1 MWEYTLT
8 GKIRP
13 QDISPDNSALSER
26 IADLSISK
34 VQHGKLHDATQR
46 AWFIKLY
53 DMMGRSDTGRGQGNS
68 MMRLGRGVFTV
79 AALAAGLVCGLSPAA
94 QARTQVGNICTVYGQ
109 KETPVIGIG
118 LVVGLNRTGDG
129 SKNAPAMRALASTL
143 RYLNNPIESA
153 KDLADA
159 TNVAMVAISA
169 TIPKEGAS
177 RGQRLDCYVTSTFG
191 AKSLKGGRLLISPI
205 RMPNVG
211 DTTVVGLASGPIVI
225 EDPEMLT
232 SARIPGGIVLE
243 RDFRTSFIDR
253 THGNK
258 VTLIIDP
265 AHATFGVAWHIAEQ
279 INNDVYPGP
288 AHQAG
293 HRLGPDRIEVL
304 VPELY
309 RDDPVAF
316 LAWLLK
322 IDVMSPQTEARVSI
336 NTKSKTVV
344 IHGDV
349 QISPVVISHK
359 NLKVEVAGTTGEP
372 APFAAINSQGQ
383 DDPQQLDELLRDCK
397 RSRSPT
403 TTSSASSASCI
414 IPETCTLS
422 TRSTDAIRRVGAL
435 ETTPAP
441 ASNPTLASESHL
453 FFLPEIQPNRSRHE
467 FDLILPNG
475 DEQCS
480 HGRRRAR
487 NERLAVA
494 EQYVRLEGQVE
505 SDVSGLYGR
514 HLLQGNA
521 EIAPKDAQ

>member
-1 MWEYTLT
+1 MIRSKLSLLT
-8 GKIRP
+8 AVCCVACLLC
-13 QDISPDNSALSER
+13 QTSS
-26 IADLSISK
+26 DL
-34 VQHGKLHDATQR
+34 
-46 AWFIKLY
+46 Y
-53 DMMGRSDTGRGQGNS
+53 
-68 MMRLGRGVFTV
+68 
-79 AALAAGLVCGLSPAA
+79 
-94 QARTQVGNICTVYGQ
+94 ARTQVGNICTVYGQ

-153 KDLADA
+153 KDLSDA

-211 DTTVVGLASGPIVI
+211 DLTVVGLATGPIVI
-225 EDPEMLT
+225 EDPDVLT
-232 SARIPGGIVLE
+232 SARVPGGIVLE

-258 VTLIIDP
+258 VTLVVDP

-279 INNDVYPGP
+279 INNDVYPVLHTKP
-288 AHQAG
+288 ATA
-293 HRLGPDRIEVL
+293 LGPDRIEVL
-304 VPELY
+304 VPDLY

-322 IDVMSPQTEARVSI
+322 VDVMSPQTEARVSI

-349 QISPVVISHK
+349 QISPVVISQK
-359 NLKVEVAGTTGEP
+359 NLKVEVGGTGTGEP

-383 DDPQQLDELLRDCK
+383 DNPQQLDELLK
-397 RSRSPT
+397 GLQ
-403 TTSSASSASCI
+403 
-414 IPETCTLS
+414 TLK
-422 TRSTDAIRRVGAL
+422 V
-435 ETTPAP
+435 
-441 ASNPTLASESHL
+441 SNDDVISIVRELYYSGNLH
-453 FFLPEIQPNRSRHE
+453 
-467 FDLILPNG
+467 
-475 DEQCS
+475 
-480 HGRRRAR
+480 
-487 NERLAVA
+487 AVY
-494 EQYVRLEGQVE
+494 EE
-505 SDVSGLYGR
+505 
-514 HLLQGNA
+514 H
-521 EIAPKDAQ
+521 